1 VDEDL
6 SFSQDLKE
14 KEDVSDWAKAEIDAA
29 RAAGLTTEHTNEYM
43 KRATTRFQ
51 FAELIVNLT
60 ENVTGK
66 AIAPAPAGTFTDCD
80 ELAVRKAYAAGIVNG
95 MTADTFVPDAT
106 TNREQIATMI
116 YRAIRYIADETGTDL
131 APKAADISAFSDKD
145 TVSSWALEGGIVTGD
160 SMRARGYG
168 AARRTSFMIYTMTA
182 LDWVLLGLM
191 VALAAVVIVFALMG
205 STAAEYTPALSVAAV
220 SGNHLI
226 GLIAYC
232 LYLLI
237 PTVLHIKEA
246 IQWHIS
252 RSKI

>member
-1 VDEDL
+1 MKKFAVRLITLLLCACLLCGSAAAYTIIDVDEDL

-29 RAAGLTTEHTNEYM
+29 RAAGLITEHTNEYM

-60 ENVTGK
+60 EKVTGK
-66 AIAPAPAGTFTDCD
+66 AITPAPAGTFTDCD

-145 TVSSWALEGGIVTGD
+145 TVSSWALEGVGRLASNGIMKGD
-160 SMRARGYG
+160 SAI
-168 AARRTSFMIYTMTA
+168 TLSPKKSCTVEQSI
-182 LDWVLLGLM
+182 LL
-191 VALAAVVIVFALMG
+191 VYRVYSAF
-205 STAAEYTPALSVAAV
+205 
-220 SGNHLI
+220 
-226 GLIAYC
+226 
-232 LYLLI
+232 
-237 PTVLHIKEA
+237 
-246 IQWHIS
+246 
-252 RSKI
+252 